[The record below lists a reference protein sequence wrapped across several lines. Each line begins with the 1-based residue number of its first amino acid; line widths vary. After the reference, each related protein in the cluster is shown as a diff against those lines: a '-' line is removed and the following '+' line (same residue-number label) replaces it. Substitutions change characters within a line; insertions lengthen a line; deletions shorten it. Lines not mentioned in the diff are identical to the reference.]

1 MAVRG
6 YSAPVLDHYRN
17 PRNVGSFDP
26 QDDRV
31 GTAMVGAPALGEVLK
46 LQIRLQGAT
55 IEDACFRAFGCGSAI
70 AAGSLATV
78 WLKGRSLDQA
88 LTIHSQDFV
97 RELQLPPVKAHCAML
112 AEDAIRAAV
121 ADYTQKQR

>member
-1 MAVRG
+1 MAGHG
-6 YSAPVLDHYRN
+6 YSARVMDHYLN

-26 QDDRV
+26 GDSHV
-31 GTAMVGAPALGEVLK
+31 GTAMVGSPALGQVLK
-46 LQIRLQGAT
+46 LQIRLRDAT

-78 WLKGRSLDQA
+78 WLKGRSIDEA
-88 LTIHSQDFV
+88 LSIQGQDFV
-97 RELQLPPVKAHCAML
+97 RELELPPVKAHCAML